1 MKLNLA
7 RLNSIAITLEAI
19 EKMER
24 LIEIYSEDKP
34 GPAYL
39 LAKRVGD
46 DSVELQIDRKLMVET
61 LKAQIASYVKHLEE
75 RFDGFEYDP
84 DAKWNGDR
92 T

>member
-39 LAKRVGD
+39 LAY

-84 DAKWNGDR
+84 EAKWTGDEK
-92 T
+92 